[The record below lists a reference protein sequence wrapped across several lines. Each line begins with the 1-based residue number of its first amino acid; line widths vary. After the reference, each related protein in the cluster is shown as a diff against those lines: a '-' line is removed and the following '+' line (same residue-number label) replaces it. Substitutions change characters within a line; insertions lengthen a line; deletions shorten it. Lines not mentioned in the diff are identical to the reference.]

1 MKDKQRKEVRYK
13 MKIGIYNS
21 LIVGADA
28 YDECMPC
35 AWYDNKCKGDGTERR
50 CRYRPIKFRKAT
62 MKKIEKKRREYG
74 ELKKEYEAWKKDVG
88 LESRCRNE

>member
-1 MKDKQRKEVRYK
+1 MKDKWRREIRYRKK
-13 MKIGIYNS
+13 LDIYNS
-21 LIVGADA
+21 LISLEDA
-28 YDECMPC
+28 IDECMPC
-35 AWYDNKCKGDGTERR
+35 TWYGKCERDGTRK

-88 LESRCRNE
+88 LE